1 MCFNIKKYIRWIL
14 NLSNMVVFWDR
25 PNMFLTSWAVH
36 CDRWS
41 VYSVVQGSEVAEMPS
56 WMDNLYKKFSSSACP
71 FNIQL
76 FIAKLILNTDEVKVV
91 HMVDLHQYS
100 LF

>member
-1 MCFNIKKYIRWIL
+1 M
-14 NLSNMVVFWDR
+14 
-25 PNMFLTSWAVH
+25 H

-56 WMDNLYKKFSSSACP
+56 WMDNLYKKFSSSACS

-91 HMVDLHQYS
+91 HTPVQFVLMITYLAMATADKVSGFVCLC
-100 LF
+100 F